1 MKYNINTLRLHPLCL
16 KKREVR
22 TGDVLIKIEIK
33 LQSVSHLGSPPL
45 SSRGGAGVRSYKTN
59 MKSLKHINKYFLK
72 YKWRLILGI
81 VFTAISNVF
90 AVYSVTFVRTAFDY
104 LKEIQTGTPAGI
116 NPYHQLWLYAA
127 MIVALAMVSGFF
139 LFLMRQTI
147 IVMSRLIEKDLK
159 NEIFEHYQQLDI
171 SFYKRNNTGDLM
183 NRISEDVSRVRM
195 YIGPAIMY
203 IVNTIIT
210 FILTIV
216 VMTDVDLKLTLY
228 VLLPLPFLA
237 VSIYYVS
244 NIINKKST
252 KVLEQLSDI
261 TTLAQEAFSGI
272 RVLKAYG
279 REQHSINEFAKQSI
293 EYRKRTMGLVK
304 IESLFQP
311 FMILLIGLSTI
322 FTIYIGGMQAISGK
336 ITYGNIAE
344 FIVYV
349 NRLTWPIASL
359 GWVTSLIQRA
369 AASQTR
375 INEFLHTLPQITNTA
390 TRQTILQGDIEF
402 RNVSFTYPDSGIKA
416 LNNVSFSIK
425 HNSSLAI
432 IGRTASGKSTIA
444 NLLCRLYDVDSGE
457 IQIDNMDIRHHH
469 LYSLRSQIGYAPQ
482 EVFLFSDTI
491 ANNIGFATSAPETT
505 SPPPSPTSPPATIRN
520 AAIVQ
525 AAKDAAIYAN
535 IIEFPAGFE
544 TIVGERGIT
553 LSGGQKQRISIARA
567 LIKHPQLLIFDDCLS
582 AVDTQTEEEILTNLK
597 RLMKNK
603 TSIIISHRVSS
614 VKNADN
620 IIVLDAGQIVETG
633 KHTDLMKKQGV
644 YFELY
649 KMQLLEEE
657 VH

>member
-1 MKYNINTLRLHPLCL
+1 
-16 KKREVR
+16 
-22 TGDVLIKIEIK
+22 
-33 LQSVSHLGSPPL
+33 
-45 SSRGGAGVRSYKTN
+45 
-59 MKSLKHINKYFLK
+59 MKSLRHINKYFLK

-81 VFTAISNVF
+81 LFTSISNFF
-90 AVYSVTFVRTAFDY
+90 AVYSVTFVRDAIDY
-104 LKEIQTGTPAGI
+104 VKDIDKLKAAGDH
-116 NPYHQLWLYAA
+116 PYNQLIIYTLIIIGWA
-127 MIVALAMVSGFF
+127 IVSGFF
-139 LFLMRQTI
+139 LFLMRQSI

-159 NEIFEHYQQLDI
+159 NEIFDHYQQLDI
-171 SFYKRNNTGDLM
+171 GFYKRNNTGDLM

-203 IVNTIIT
+203 IVNTVIT
-210 FILTIV
+210 FALTIG
-216 VMTDVDLKLTLY
+216 VMIKVDFKLTMY

-237 VSIYYVS
+237 ISIYYVS

-252 KVLEQLSDI
+252 KVQEQLSDI
-261 TTLAQEAFSGI
+261 TTQAQEAFSGI

-279 REQHSINEFAKQSI
+279 REKYSAEVFEKLSI
-293 EYRKRTMGLVK
+293 EYRKRTLGLVK
-304 IESLFQP
+304 TEALFQP

-375 INEFLHTLPQITNTA
+375 INEFLHTETEIVNITAAETK
-390 TRQTILQGDIEF
+390 LQGDIEF
-402 RNVSFTYPDSGIKA
+402 KNVSFTYPDSGIKA
-416 LNNVSFSIK
+416 LKNVSFTIPQ
-425 HNSSLAI
+425 NSSLAI

-457 IQIDNMDIRHHH
+457 IIIDGKNIKNHN
-469 LYSLRSQIGYAPQ
+469 LNSLRNQIGYAPQ

-491 ANNIGFATSAPETT
+491 ANNISFSRDAATTK
-505 SPPPSPTSPPATIRN
+505 TSPPAPLLEKRRGEPFPNNTQLSDVEKAAKN
-520 AAIVQ
+520 AAI
-525 AAKDAAIYAN
+525 YSN
-535 IIEFPAGFE
+535 IMDFPEKFE
-544 TIVGERGIT
+544 TMVGERGIT

-567 LIKHPQLLIFDDCLS
+567 IIKQPQLLIFDDCLS
-582 AVDTQTEEEILTNLK
+582 AVDTETEEEILTNLK
-597 RLMKNK
+597 EIMKNK

-614 VKNADN
+614 VKNADS
-620 IIVLDAGQIVETG
+620 IIVLDQGEIVELG
-633 KHTDLMKKQGV
+633 HHDDLMAKQGV

-649 KMQLLEEE
+649 KMQLLEDEI
-657 VH
+657 VTS